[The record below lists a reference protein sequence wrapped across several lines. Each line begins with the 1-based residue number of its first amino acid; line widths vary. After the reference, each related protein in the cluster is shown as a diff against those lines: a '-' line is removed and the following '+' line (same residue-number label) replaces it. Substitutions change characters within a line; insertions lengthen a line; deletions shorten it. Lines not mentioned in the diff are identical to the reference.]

1 MSELAGSAAGE
12 APPQDTGVEAADAPL
27 LYEQGLN
34 KAEVLAKL
42 MGEVDYVPEV
52 PDQEGLG
59 ESPAIEQE
67 GAVEAAK
74 VADNTIPG
82 LEAEKPADAPVEP
95 KADEPVDA
103 ATAEDA
109 PGAGKFKVRNADG
122 SFAETPNVVVDFQI
136 GEKVYKGKS
145 LPDLVRMAYDGVAG
159 QKAVVENRQLQ
170 AEVIPRIQQE
180 ANQRY
185 QRLEAEYQAQLELN
199 AAILQDAT
207 GETWAK
213 NHEKFAQAQSPE
225 AVAERA
231 QQEAMQLRNTL
242 AEQQADQYRATTY
255 ATYIKPALDFVAQEC
270 PDVSDTTKAGIIA
283 SITGDLLVQGRI
295 PPEKYP
301 ELVNRM
307 QGPYVQ
313 AVRAEQKRFADA
325 RAATEAA
332 VTKAKAEAAAELRE
346 AQKKQ
351 NALVAGMKPVGGV
364 PGSQIAKPLAPPRN
378 KAEALDRIINR
389 PYTG

>member
-1 MSELAGSAAGE
+1 MSELAGSAAIE
-12 APPQDTGVEAADAPL
+12 APQDTGVEAADAPL

-52 PDQEGLG
+52 PDQDGLQ
-59 ESPAIEQE
+59 ETPAIEQE

-82 LEAEKPADAPVEP
+82 LEAERPADAPVEP
-95 KADEPVDA
+95 KANEPVDA

-159 QKAVVENRQLQ
+159 QKAVVQARQLET
-170 AEVIPRIQQE
+170 EVIPRIQQE
-180 ANQRY
+180 AQARIA
-185 QRLEAEYQAQLELN
+185 RLEAEYQAQLDLN
-199 AAILQDAT
+199 AAILQDAS

-231 QQEAMQLRNTL
+231 QQEAMQLRNQF
-242 AEQQADQYRATTY
+242 AEQQAEQYRANTY
-255 ATYIKPALDFVAQEC
+255 ATYIKPALDEVAREC

-295 PPEKYP
+295 PPERYP

-313 AVRAEQKRFADA
+313 AVRAEQKRVADA
-325 RAATEAA
+325 RQATEAA
-332 VTKAKAEAAAELRE
+332 IAKAKAEAAAELRE

-364 PGSQIAKPLAPPRN
+364 PGSQVAKPLPPPRS
-378 KAEALDRIINR
+378 KAEALQRIIDR
-389 PYTG
+389 PYAG